1 MNICLSWRRS
11 SLEKMKLLFLC
22 ILYLVFFVCLW
33 SLTIL
38 GRKTEK
44 SEGGLK
50 AVADRR
56 LLESLFDS
64 LTPGQSCM
72 SLRDEIDWGLWLE
85 DGDVGEDVAQS
96 IDGLKRVGLFPCILL
111 PYGDSFAYFFASR
124 LRMPLVRIWRE
135 RGDRVESDF
144 DIVKTDWYVAIRSSS
159 ALVHFTRRRR
169 ERQDPRERRPRRRR
183 QRYVFDIQRIFCLH
197 KREALLSKRASSS
210 PWFTCDVY
218 VTASTEMSTFFFRAF
233 KRA

>member
-11 SLEKMKLLFLC
+11 SRWNCYFC
-22 ILYLVFFVCLW
+22 VSCTSFFVCAW

-44 SEGGLK
+44 SEDGLK

-64 LTPGQSCM
+64 STPGQSCM

-85 DGDVGEDVAQS
+85 DGDVGEDVDETGWF
-96 IDGLKRVGLFPCILL
+96 IPLHVVTLWRLFCL
-111 PYGDSFAYFFASR
+111 F
-124 LRMPLVRIWRE
+124 LRFEIMSLVRMWRE
-135 RGDRVESDF
+135 RADRVESDV

-169 ERQDPRERRPRRRR
+169 ERQNLRRR
-183 QRYVFDIQRIFCLH
+183 
-197 KREALLSKRASSS
+197 S
-210 PWFTCDVY
+210 
-218 VTASTEMSTFFFRAF
+218 AF
-233 KRA
+233 KEEEAKICFWLFDEFAVYTKERLYYHGDWRRELHLRLDLLAMYIRHGKYRNANFLL